1 MSPNTTQKF
10 LNLWGDILWHIILTS
25 GDAWRRLGLA
35 LLWVFAL
42 EFTGLYRNTCSLG
55 WSKPGYKQNLILPR
69 GKVFSMD
76 HILTL
81 GLPSSCCSLGAHPLM
96 TIYTRGLCI
105 TLYSKGH
112 LHPNQT
118 ISATLP
124 GLGPTLKHPQW
135 LFCLFCAALSGT
147 RLITWSL
154 LGLSLWGRLMQRNTK
169 WWAETLGV
177 LQPELP
183 VFLFYEP
190 GSDKLLKGKIPKGRL
205 WICDTC
211 PVWCERKGVAV
222 LQAQMQ
228 CGSQWRWF

>member
-1 MSPNTTQKF
+1 MTPGDGLDWHCFGCLHWNSLGCTEI
-10 LNLWGDILWHIILTS
+10 LVAWGDP
-25 GDAWRRLGLA
+25 
-35 LLWVFAL
+35 
-42 EFTGLYRNTCSLG
+42 
-55 WSKPGYKQNLILPR
+55 KPGYKQNLILPR

-154 LGLSLWGRLMQRNTK
+154 LGSSLWGRLMQRNTK
-169 WWAETLGV
+169 
-177 LQPELP
+177 
-183 VFLFYEP
+183 
-190 GSDKLLKGKIPKGRL
+190 
-205 WICDTC
+205 
-211 PVWCERKGVAV
+211 
-222 LQAQMQ
+222 
-228 CGSQWRWF
+228 